1 MPPIPAL
8 MIATVSAFCPPRL
21 PPELTGSCASS
32 GIGHRAHRGHTPAF
46 EVRTG
51 VRTTLRWREPD
62 SNHRSRSCERLFWAL
77 ATEDGGTKGGDVSR
91 RRKLGRV
98 TRDRWFESGFL
109 QR

>member
-32 GIGHRAHRGHTPAF
+32 GIGHMAHRGHTPAF

-51 VRTTLRWREPD
+51 VRTTLRWREIPPI
-62 SNHRSRSCERLFWAL
+62 HAKF
-77 ATEDGGTKGGDVSR
+77 TK
-91 RRKLGRV
+91 
-98 TRDRWFESGFL
+98 
-109 QR
+109 